1 MGENFPGEAMPE
13 AKIPAQQPGTEAY
26 EKKRR
31 TQRVQIMMP
40 VVVRGSHK
48 GQTFEESTHTVT
60 VNAHGCLVMMKSSV
74 ERTQEVMLVN
84 LKTAEELPCQV
95 MFVGQRDGERV
106 QVGLQFAER
115 SPLFWRIMFPP
126 EDWDPSQRKRHSGAT
141 LPLPKPP
148 LQTR

>member
-1 MGENFPGEAMPE
+1 MSET
-13 AKIPAQQPGTEAY
+13 KTPAPPLAADLY

-40 VVVRGSHK
+40 VIVRGTAK
-48 GQTFEESTHTVT
+48 GQVFEEKTQTIT
-60 VNAHGCLVMMKSSV
+60 VNAHGCLVLLKTTI

-84 LKTAEELPCQV
+84 SKTAEELPCQV
-95 MFVGQRDGERV
+95 MFIGQRDGDRM

-126 EDWDPSQRKRHSGAT
+126 EDWDPSQRKRHTGAA
-141 LPLPKPP
+141 PPPVKPP
-148 LQTR
+148 APGPKK